1 MKLSP
6 RDASRYFAK
15 PEPHRTGALIFGA
28 DAMRVALKRQEL
40 IENLIGPQGEEEMR
54 LTRIPAS
61 DLRKDPALLSDAIKA
76 QGFFPGPRVAFVED
90 ATETQAKQ
98 ILPALEDW
106 QEGDAQVIVTAGNLK
121 PTSSLRK
128 FFEKHPNAYAAGIYD
143 DPPSREEIQAELG
156 RAGLTQIDPEAM
168 NDLTGLSRT
177 LDPGDFRQTLEK
189 IALYKL
195 SDPTPLTP
203 ADVEAMAP
211 ASTEADL
218 DDLIHVVAEGREG
231 EIGPLLVKLAAQG
244 TQPVGLCIGAT
255 RHFRNLFAACA
266 DPSGPA
272 QGIQRLRPPVHFKS
286 RDRMVRQAQAW
297 GTPRLEK
304 ALEILIETDLA
315 LRSSQKAPQMALMER
330 ALIRLAMMSKRR

>member
-1 MKLSP
+1 M
-6 RDASRYFAK
+6 
-15 PEPHRTGALIFGA
+15 I
-28 DAMRVALKRQEL
+28 
-40 IENLIGPQGEEEMR
+40 I
-54 LTRIPAS
+54 
-61 DLRKDPALLSDAIKA
+61 
-76 QGFFPGPRVAFVED
+76 
-90 ATETQAKQ
+90 
-98 ILPALEDW
+98 
-106 QEGDAQVIVTAGNLK
+106 TAGNLK

-143 DPPSREEIQAELG
+143 DPPSRDEIQAELA

-168 NDLTGLSRT
+168 NDLTGLSRS

-195 SDPTPLTP
+195 SDPSPPLTPP

-211 ASTEADL
+211 PASTEAEL
-218 DDLIHVVAEGREG
+218 DDLIHVVAEGRAG
-231 EIGPLLVKLAAQG
+231 EIGPLLAKLAAQG

-272 QGIQRLRPPVHFKS
+272 QGITRLRPPVHFKS

-297 GTPRLEK
+297 GGTPRLEQ
-304 ALEILIETDLA
+304 ALELLIETDLA
-315 LRSSQKAPQMALMER
+315 LRSSQKAPPQMA
-330 ALIRLAMMSKRR
+330 

>member
-1 MKLSP
+1 MKLPP
-6 RDASRYFAK
+6 RDAGRYFAR
-15 PEPHRTGALIFGA
+15 PDPGGMGALIFGA

-40 IENLIGPQGEEEMR
+40 IANLIGPQGEEEMR

-61 DLRKDPALLSDAIKA
+61 DLRKEPALLADAIKA
-76 QGFFPGPRVAFVED
+76 QGFFPGPRVVFVEE
-90 ATETQAKQ
+90 ATEALAKQ
-98 ILPALEDW
+98 ILPALADW
-106 QEGDAQVIVTAGNLK
+106 AEGDAQVVITASNLK

-128 FFEKHPNAYAAGIYD
+128 HFEKHPNAIAAGIYD
-143 DPPSREEIQAELG
+143 DPPTRDEIQAELA
-156 RAGLTQIDPEAM
+156 RAGLTRIEPEAM
-168 NDLTGLSRT
+168 NDLTGLSRS

-195 SDPTPLTP
+195 SDPSPLTP

-218 DDLIHVVAEGREG
+218 DDLLHAVAESRAGD
-231 EIGPLLVKLAAQG
+231 IGPLLARLAAQG

-255 RHFRNLFAACA
+255 QHFRSLFGACA

-272 QGIQRLRPPVHFKS
+272 QGIARLRPPVHFKS

-297 GTPRLEK
+297 GAPKLEK
-304 ALEILIETDLA
+304 ALELLIETDLA

-330 ALIRLAMMSKRR
+330 ALIRLAMMNRRR